1 MLIFENLRLKNQL
14 CFALYAATNAVTQAY
29 RDQLST
35 LNLTY
40 PQYLVLLVLWQH
52 DGIGVRE
59 IAKQL
64 NLDSATVSPLLKRLE
79 KIGLL
84 TRVRSIDDQ
93 RAVKIHLTEQGQ
105 SIQDS
110 VANIQKK
117 VACQTGLSDMQY
129 QELRNKLHSLIV
141 TMKDGYDD
149 LKDVA

>member
-14 CFALYAATNAVTQAY
+14 CFALYAATNGVTQAY

-40 PQYLVLLVLWQH
+40 PQYLVLLVLWQN

-84 TRVRSIDDQ
+84 SRVRSIDDQ
-93 RAVKIHLTEQGQ
+93 RAVKIHLTEQGK

-129 QELRNKLHSLIV
+129 QELRNKLHSLIA

>member
-29 RDQLST
+29 RDQLSS

-40 PQYLVLLVLWQH
+40 PQYLVLLVLWQN

-79 KIGLL
+79 KVGLL
-84 TRVRSIDDQ
+84 SRVRSVDDQ
-93 RAVKIHLTEQGQ
+93 RTVKIHLTEQGK
-105 SIQDS
+105 SIQDE

-129 QELRNKLHSLIV
+129 QELRNKLHSLIA

>member
-29 RDQLST
+29 RDQLSS

-40 PQYLVLLVLWQH
+40 PQYLVLLVLWQN

-59 IAKQL
+59 IAEQL

-79 KIGLL
+79 KVGLL
-84 TRVRSIDDQ
+84 SRVRSIDDQ
-93 RAVKIHLTEQGQ
+93 RTVNIHLTEQGK
-105 SIQDS
+105 SIQDAVS
-110 VANIQKK
+110 NIQKK

-129 QELRNKLHSLIV
+129 QELRNKLHSLIA
-141 TMKDGYDD
+141 TMKDGFDD